1 MKSIKKK
8 IIATTPIEISKFE
21 GSKNKIIVTGEWCNE
36 NNGLKNVKNKI
47 ELIKYPFENKSI
59 KKQSYY
65 KIINLYEILLID
77 LVKILNKEHKVKY
90 TKDYWE
96 QIIGVWL
103 LEFLIVA
110 YEKFL
115 IVNRIIDSNNTIA
128 YKIFDS
134 EEAPSNSVSASN
146 QMNNHKCNNQLFCYF
161 IEKLKK
167 KIVIKKLANKS
178 NTYNKKIMKELS
190 FKAFLKQKIIRC
202 ISAMSMLLRK
212 KDEIFILTSYLSF
225 FDELNLQLK
234 VNNLLKFNTT
244 KKFIPASKK
253 NIDRKINLKNKNNKN
268 FSQLIRPLMMQ
279 FMPKSFLEDYK
290 ELVEFSRKL
299 PWKNNPKKIF
309 TSVNNL
315 YDDTFKIW
323 CAENK
328 RKYKTRL
335 LFCCHG
341 GGFQTQIYSTQN
353 YFLNKTCD
361 KILVWGKSRDSNKK
375 VKTLFNLKSASK
387 PFEKEKLLDA
397 NKRKILIVQDM
408 PTLYTNL
415 LFSSFLHFSEYKEF
429 VELQKKI
436 FKNLKNEIRT
446 NVVIR
451 LGSANNFGSNNNLL
465 HYEEKVWNNGS
476 IKFNTETRANPIH
489 ESVRRSYVVILTQAS
504 STTLLECISSN
515 VPFLIFCDLKNQ
527 LVNKFF
533 KKTLLNLKNK
543 IFFDDP
549 KKISNFLNRT
559 NADEITKWWYSEG
572 IQRSVK
578 YLNENFAIYKKN
590 AVDQLA
596 KELQA
601 KT

>member
-1 MKSIKKK
+1 
-8 IIATTPIEISKFE
+8 
-21 GSKNKIIVTGEWCNE
+21 
-36 NNGLKNVKNKI
+36 
-47 ELIKYPFENKSI
+47 
-59 KKQSYY
+59 
-65 KIINLYEILLID
+65 
-77 LVKILNKEHKVKY
+77 
-90 TKDYWE
+90 
-96 QIIGVWL
+96 
-103 LEFLIVA
+103 
-110 YEKFL
+110 
-115 IVNRIIDSNNTIA
+115 
-128 YKIFDS
+128 
-134 EEAPSNSVSASN
+134 
-146 QMNNHKCNNQLFCYF
+146 
-161 IEKLKK
+161 
-167 KIVIKKLANKS
+167 
-178 NTYNKKIMKELS
+178 MKELS

-202 ISAMSMLLRK
+202 ISAISMLFRK

-234 VNNLLKFNTT
+234 VNNILKFNTT
-244 KKFIPASKK
+244 KKFISASKK

-279 FMPKSFLEDYK
+279 FYAKIFLEDYK
-290 ELVEFSRKL
+290 ELVKFSRKL

-341 GGFQTQIYSTQN
+341 GGFQTQTYSTQN

-375 VKTLFNLKSASK
+375 IKTLFNLKSSSK
-387 PFEKEKLLDA
+387 PFKKEKLLSA

-436 FKNLKNEIRT
+436 FMNLKNEIRT

-476 IKFNTETRANPIH
+476 IKFNTETRAYPIH
-489 ESVRRSYVVILTQAS
+489 ESVRRSYVVILTQAF
-504 STTLLECISSN
+504 IN
-515 VPFLIFCDLKNQ
+515 NFIRMHIF
-527 LVNKFF
+527 
-533 KKTLLNLKNK
+533 
-543 IFFDDP
+543 
-549 KKISNFLNRT
+549 
-559 NADEITKWWYSEG
+559 
-572 IQRSVK
+572 
-578 YLNENFAIYKKN
+578 
-590 AVDQLA
+590 
-596 KELQA
+596 
-601 KT
+601 

>member
-8 IIATTPIEISKFE
+8 IIATTPIEILKF
-21 GSKNKIIVTGEWCNE
+21 GGNKDKIIVTGEWCNE

-47 ELIKYPFENKSI
+47 ETIRYPFENKSL

-77 LVKILNKEHKVKY
+77 LVNFLNKEHKVKY

-115 IVNRIIDSNNTIA
+115 IVKRLIDSNNTIA
-128 YKIFDS
+128 YKIFEI

-146 QMNNHKCNNQLFCYF
+146 QMNNHQCNNQLFCYF

-167 KIVIKKLANKS
+167 KIVIKKFANKS
-178 NTYNKKIMKELS
+178 NTSKKKIIKELS
-190 FKAFLKQKIIRC
+190 FKAFLKQKIIRF
-202 ISAMSMLLRK
+202 ISAMSMLFRK
-212 KDEIFILTSYLSF
+212 KGEIFILTSYLSF

-234 VNNLLKFNTT
+234 VNKLLKFNTT
-244 KKFIPASKK
+244 KKFIPVSKK
-253 NIDRKINLKNKNNKN
+253 TNNRKINFKNINNKS
-268 FSQLIRPLMMQ
+268 FSQLIRPLLIK

-387 PFEKEKLLDA
+387 PFEKEKLLNTD
-397 NKRKILIVQDM
+397 KRKILIVQDM

-415 LFSSFLHFSEYKEF
+415 LFSSLLHFSEYKDF

-436 FKNLKNEIRT
+436 FKNLKNEIRR

-451 LGSANNFGSNNNLL
+451 LGSSYNFGSNNNLL
-465 HYEEKVWNNGS
+465 HYEKEVWNNGS
-476 IKFNTETRANPIH
+476 VKFNIETRANPIH
-489 ESVRRSYVVILTQAS
+489 ESVRRSYVVVLTQAS

-515 VPFLIFCDLKNQ
+515 IPFLIFCDLKNQ
-527 LVNKFF
+527 LVNSFF